1 MRAALF
7 LKLTWLDCRL
17 FLRNPTAVFW
27 TFTLPVLLLTLMMIS
42 FGDERRSL
50 GTATLIIADQDESA
64 LSRNLANAL
73 TKTAEATQRLEVSVE
88 QTQALQT
95 AAKPD
100 IAILIP
106 VGFEDNVERGSS
118 PVVRMVIRAEAKP
131 AVRVLAA
138 ILKQAA
144 SSFNTRYAGHGVEPF
159 VFDAEFGIQTS
170 IPYRNYLLNGV
181 IAMTIFSVTL
191 FGFSVQLVSLRE
203 SGLLK
208 MFSVFPISPWM
219 YLGAF
224 TANRLLTV
232 VVFVTMLLFGATLI
246 FDVPTVLN
254 IRTFGLYFLYVL
266 VSAATFQLIGLS
278 IASRIR
284 SAHWAVL
291 VANAMY
297 YPVIFVSDLFIPD
310 RTFPNWLSSIASI
323 LPLKQ
328 LAQSLRR
335 ISLDSVVW
343 EAELKTIALL
353 LIWLVLA
360 ALFVRTSF
368 VWHARPTLSNSALS
382 NEKGFLRRLRARPRI
397 GEKARVVTP
406 NVGPKSKAG

>member
-1 MRAALF
+1 MRPALF

-42 FGDERRSL
+42 FGDDRRSL
-50 GTATLIIADQDESA
+50 GTATLIIADQDGST
-64 LSRNLANAL
+64 LSRDLADILA
-73 TKTAEATQRLEVSVE
+73 KTAEKTQRLEVSIE
-88 QTQALQT
+88 RTQELQI
-95 AAKPD
+95 ASKPD
-100 IAILIP
+100 IAILFP
-106 VGFEDNVERGSS
+106 AGFEGNVERGLS
-118 PVVRMVIRAEAKP
+118 PTVRMIIWAEAKP

-138 ILKQAA
+138 ILKQAV
-144 SSFNTRYAGHGVEPF
+144 SSFSARYAGHGVEPF
-159 VFDAEFGIQTS
+159 AFDAEFGNQTS

-219 YLGAF
+219 YLAAF
-224 TANRLLTV
+224 TANRLLTI
-232 VVFVTMLLFGATLI
+232 VVFVTALLFGAMFI

-254 IRTFGLYFLYVL
+254 IRTFGLYIFYVL
-266 VSAATFQLIGLS
+266 ASAATFQLIGLS

-323 LPLKQ
+323 FPLKQ

-335 ISLDSVVW
+335 ISLDSVAW
-343 EAELKTIALL
+343 EAELKTIASL
-353 LIWLVLA
+353 LIWLVVA
-360 ALFVRTSF
+360 AIFVRTSF
-368 VWHARPTLSNSALS
+368 VWHARPTLSNPALS
-382 NEKGFLRRLRARPRI
+382 NEKGFWRRLLARPRI
-397 GEKARVVTP
+397 DPKASVVAS
-406 NVGPKSKAG
+406 NVGPKSKVG